1 MSDLYG
7 DDFITITDED
17 GTDYEM
23 EVLDTLEYNGAT
35 YLAVC
40 DATLS
45 EDAEEVEYS
54 LLKVDVQDGE
64 EFLITIDDEDELAAV
79 DVLFDEHWQQLED
92 EAAEEPEE
100 EE

>member
-1 MSDLYG
+1 MSEQYG

-23 EVLDTLEYNGAT
+23 EVLDTIEYQGTT

-40 DATLS
+40 DATIS

-54 LLKVDVQDGE
+54 LLKVSEENGE
-64 EFLITIDDEDELAAV
+64 EFLVTIDDEDELTAV
-79 DVLFDEHWQQLED
+79 DALFDEHWQQLED
-92 EAAEEPEE
+92 EEASSETDE
-100 EE
+100 